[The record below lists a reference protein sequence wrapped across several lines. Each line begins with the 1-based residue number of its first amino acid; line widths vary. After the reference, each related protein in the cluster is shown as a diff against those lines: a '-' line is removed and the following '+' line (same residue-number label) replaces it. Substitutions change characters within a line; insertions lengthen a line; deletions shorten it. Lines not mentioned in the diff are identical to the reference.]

1 MIGTLGEVVFEVSAS
16 KVKTFDSM
24 KRSGS
29 GRWATHE
36 IIGQKPVME
45 FLGPGIEQISF
56 NMRFDV
62 FLGINPSDELVVLRQ
77 MRDAGEAVTLIL
89 EGQPVTDNLWVIESL
104 SEDYPAI
111 DNTGRI
117 LIANVDVN
125 LKEYVKSVVITT

>member
-117 LIANVDVN
+117 LIANVDVS